1 MTPQAAETVALS
13 ALGWIAADEARA
25 GAFLGAAG
33 ASPSD
38 LRARASEPEFLGFVL
53 DFLLADEEALLAFCA
68 EANLAPEAPFRAR
81 HTLPGGDAP
90 HWT

>member
-1 MTPQAAETVALS
+1 MNSQAAEAVALS
-13 ALGWIAADEARA
+13 ALGWIAADEERV

-38 LRARASEPEFLGFVL
+38 LRVRAREPEFLGFVL
-53 DFLLADEEALLAFCA
+53 DFLLADEDALLAFCA
-68 EANLAPEAPFRAR
+68 EANLPPEAPFRAR
-81 HTLPGGDAP
+81 HVLPGGDAP